1 MIIMIARETC
11 VGLDGDND
19 NDHDHENDLDNDNDR
34 QENLHW
40 PSPSQLP
47 SS

>member
-1 MIIMIARETC
+1 MIIMIARETY

-19 NDHDHENDLDNDNDR
+19 NDNDLDNDNDR

>member
-19 NDHDHENDLDNDNDR
+19 NDNDLDNDNDR